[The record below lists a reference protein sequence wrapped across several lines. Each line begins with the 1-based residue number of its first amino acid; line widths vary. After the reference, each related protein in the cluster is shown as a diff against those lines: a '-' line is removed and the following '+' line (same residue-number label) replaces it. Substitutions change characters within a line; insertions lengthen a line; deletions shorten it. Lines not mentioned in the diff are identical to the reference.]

1 MTGWIMVDVAIGLVL
16 LFMLLSLFCSIFQE
30 WIASLLDLRGKNL
43 TAAIARMLGSDGTGM
58 QTAQA
63 KKVLDHPLVVL
74 LTKGGPTQ
82 PTPGAPADPAASA
95 AQAAPADPAATVSTT
110 KAPSYLPSNHFALA
124 LISTLDPVREE
135 DGTLTLKG
143 LRDSVAAINGND
155 SLKSALSSILD
166 GAENNV
172 DKAIKGIEGW
182 FDATMD
188 RASGWYR
195 RQATRIMFAI
205 GLVLAITVNA
215 DAIQVAVRMSQSEA
229 LRASVTAYAAL
240 VASPDAKPDPA
251 LEKLKKE
258 MAAKFQESGDLV
270 AGFGGLPV
278 GWDLCIAPPPKPSSA
293 GERTVAPERTF
304 DITACYKT
312 EKGDFLKHCALAWA
326 AKILGILLTA
336 AMAAIGAPFWFELL
350 VKLNAIRAAGPKP
363 AKATP

>member
-30 WIASLLDLRGKNL
+30 AIASFLDLRGKNL
-43 TAAIARMLGSDGTGM
+43 TAAIARMLGSDGTGT
-58 QTAQA
+58 QTAEA

-74 LTKGGPTQ
+74 LTKGGTKQ
-82 PTPGAPADPAASA
+82 AAPGAPA
-95 AQAAPADPAATVSTT
+95 APADAGSTT
-110 KAPSYLPSNHFALA
+110 TAPSYLPSNHFALA
-124 LISTLDPVREE
+124 LISTLNPVREA

-143 LRDSVAAINGND
+143 LRDSVAAISGND

-205 GLVLAITVNA
+205 GLVLAIIVNA

-293 GERTVAPERTF
+293 GERTAAPERTF

-312 EKGDFLKHCALAWA
+312 EKGDFLKHSALAWA
-326 AKILGILLTA
+326 AKVLGILLTA